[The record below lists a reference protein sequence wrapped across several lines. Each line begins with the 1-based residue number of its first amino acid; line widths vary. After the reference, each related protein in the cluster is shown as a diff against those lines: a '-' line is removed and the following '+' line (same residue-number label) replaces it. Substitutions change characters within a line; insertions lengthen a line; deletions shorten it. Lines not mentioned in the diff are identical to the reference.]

1 MPSVAAR
8 ERGREVPKA
17 QTNLAQVTQSP
28 ALVTGWCDKI
38 CAKSNLRKT
47 WLYQDKGLSWWGGM
61 EAGNRKLTH
70 HIFNYNKSQRMNRK
84 CMFKLSKPP
93 TYNVLPP
100 AKLHLMK
107 VL

>member
-38 CAKSNLRKT
+38 CAKSNLRKI
-47 WLYQDKGLSWWGGM
+47 WLHRDKGLSWWGGM
-61 EAGNRKLTH
+61 GADP
-70 HIFNYNKSQRMNRK
+70 S
-84 CMFKLSKPP
+84 
-93 TYNVLPP
+93 
-100 AKLHLMK
+100 HLQLQQESENEPEVHVQTLK
-107 VL
+107 VSRL